1 MAQRSS
7 PSDPPAAAV
16 EPKVGTQV
24 GALWEGAR
32 SVFVNIDLPLPAFAA
47 YLAARRSPAAGPLP
61 PERAA
66 ELYLCCGCASG
77 MPAAIALFE
86 QRFLAQVP
94 AFLGR
99 LNLPESSLAEVKQL
113 LRAKLLVST
122 EAAPAKI
129 TEFSG
134 QGALLGWLRVVA
146 MRTAISLLRQRSDK
160 PLDELGGD
168 DRVMA
173 ATEDPELVYLRN
185 RYQSEFKEAFAAAL
199 AQLTSEQRN
208 LLRLHLVDGMNIDK
222 LGMMFQIH
230 RATAARWLHSARES
244 VFTET
249 RRLLQQRLR
258 LSPAEFDS
266 LVRVL
271 RSQLDLSVARLLIEA
286 PAKPSSK

>member
-1 MAQRSS
+1 MIKPPSPPGSPGVSVAVDAQ
-7 PSDPPAAAV
+7 V
-16 EPKVGTQV
+16 K
-24 GALWEGAR
+24 ALWDSAR
-32 SVFVNIDLPLPAFAA
+32 SVWPEVELPLEPFAE
-47 YLAARRSPAAGPLP
+47 YLAARSGAGSTAPA

-66 ELYLCCGCASG
+66 ELYLACACVRG
-77 MPAAIALFE
+77 LPAALSAFE
-86 QRFLAQVP
+86 RRFLVQVP

-99 LNLPESSLAEVKQL
+99 LALPESTVTEIKQL

-122 EAAPAKI
+122 ETGSAKLS
-129 TEFSG
+129 EFSG

-146 MRTAISLLRQRSDK
+146 MRTALSLLRQRSDK
-160 PLDELGGD
+160 PLDDIGGD
-168 DRVMA
+168 ERVMA

-222 LGMMFQIH
+222 LGVMFQIH

-271 RSQLDLSVARLLIEA
+271 RSQLDLSVARLLVEA
-286 PAKPSSK
+286 PQKPPTR

>member
-1 MAQRSS
+1 MTKPPSPPGSPGVSVEVDAQVR
-7 PSDPPAAAV
+7 A
-16 EPKVGTQV
+16 Q
-24 GALWEGAR
+24 WEGAQAAWPE
-32 SVFVNIDLPLPAFAA
+32 VGLPLETFAE
-47 YLAARRSPAAGPLP
+47 YLAARRTAGGAPLQ
-61 PERAA
+61 PERVA
-66 ELYLCCGCASG
+66 ELYLACACVKG
-77 MPAAIALFE
+77 LPAALAAFE
-86 QRFLAQVP
+86 RRFLVQVP

-99 LNLPESSLAEVKQL
+99 LALPESTVTEIKQL

-122 EAAPAKI
+122 ETGLAKI
-129 TEFSG
+129 SEFSG
-134 QGALLGWLRVVA
+134 QGAMLGWLRVVA
-146 MRTAISLLRQRSDK
+146 MRTALSLLRQRSDK
-160 PLDELGGD
+160 PLDDIGGD
-168 DRVMA
+168 ERVMA

-185 RYQSEFKEAFAAAL
+185 RYQTEFKEAFAAAL

-222 LGMMFQIH
+222 LGVMFQIH

-271 RSQLDLSVARLLIEA
+271 RSQLDLSVARLLVEA
-286 PAKPSSK
+286 PQKPPTR